1 MPLVKRGLSRLQLVG
16 GRERSNAWMERCK
29 SLVKNFERT
38 LPHATII
45 AQSMFY
51 QTHA

>member
-29 SLVKNFERT
+29 SLVKNEE
-38 LPHATII
+38 ANIASCDCQ